1 VLTFEKVRCSLMQP
15 TYRIGAR
22 QVARNAL
29 FLLVIVGQ
37 LRRKRVGEIMD
48 AFHNHWV
55 SALVNIDLPVL
66 FLNLVN
72 DHVEHLLSVYVE
84 YGLKNRPRPVQF
96 LASLKAFANLLVFPP
111 MDFLTVGVAVII
123 LLS

>member
-1 VLTFEKVRCSLMQP
+1 MAET
-15 TYRIGAR
+15 
-22 QVARNAL
+22 
-29 FLLVIVGQ
+29 
-37 LRRKRVGEIMD
+37 MD

-55 SALVNIDLPVL
+55 SPLVDIDLPVF
-66 FLNLVN
+66 FLTLVN
-72 DHVEHLLSVYVE
+72 DHVEHLLSVHVE
-84 YGLKNRPRPVQF
+84 HGLKNRPRPVQF

>member
-1 VLTFEKVRCSLMQP
+1 MQP
-15 TYRIGAR
+15 IYSIGER

-29 FLLVIVGQ
+29 SLLVIVER
-37 LRRKRVGEIMD
+37 LRRERVAEIMD

-55 SALVNIDLPVL
+55 SPLVDIDLPV
-66 FLNLVN
+66 FLLTLVN
-72 DHVEHLLSVYVE
+72 DRVEHLLSVHVE
-84 YGLKNRPRPVQF
+84 HGLKNRPRPVQF

>member
-1 VLTFEKVRCSLMQP
+1 MQP
-15 TYRIGAR
+15 IYSIGAR
-22 QVARNAL
+22 QVAQNAL
-29 FLLVIVGQ
+29 SLLVIVER
-37 LRRKRVGEIMD
+37 LRRKRVDGIMD

-55 SALVNIDLPVL
+55 SPLVDIDLPVL
-66 FLNLVN
+66 FPRLVN
-72 DHVEHLLSVYVE
+72 DHVEHLLSLYVE

-111 MDFLTVGVAVII
+111 MSFLTVGVAVIS